1 MLSELYIENL
11 AVIEK
16 ATIDFSDKL
25 NVFTGEREQVSPY
38 L

>member
-16 ATIDFSDKL
+16 ATIFLISLMFSQAK
-25 NVFTGEREQVSPY
+25 REQVSPY

>member
-16 ATIDFSDKL
+16 ATIDFSNKL
-25 NVFTGEREQVSPY
+25 NVSQAKREQVSPY

>member
-25 NVFTGEREQVSPY
+25 NVLTISLVTR
-38 L
+38 

>member
-16 ATIDFSDKL
+16 ATIDFLISLMFSQAK
-25 NVFTGEREQVSPY
+25 REQVSPY